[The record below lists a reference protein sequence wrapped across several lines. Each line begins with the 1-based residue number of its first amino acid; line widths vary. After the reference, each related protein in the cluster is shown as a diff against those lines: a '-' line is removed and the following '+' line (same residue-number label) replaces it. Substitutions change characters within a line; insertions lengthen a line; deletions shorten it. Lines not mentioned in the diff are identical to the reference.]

1 VSHRL
6 GPVARRLLRAPARLY
21 DWHAGWLLGPRFVR
35 LTHIG
40 RRSGRRYQT
49 ILETIGTDQE
59 VGELLVLVGMGRSAD
74 WYRNIQRHPALELA
88 TMRRRFRPV
97 HRVLEEPEAVL
108 ALAEYERRNRWA
120 LFVIRPVLSWLAGWH
135 YNGGNEARLRLA
147 RQLPVVAFRPDPSD
161 PAPRRQI

>member
-1 VSHRL
+1 VSQRL

-40 RRSGRRYQT
+40 RRTGRPYQT

-74 WYRNIQRHPALELA
+74 WYRNIQERPALELA

-97 HRVLEEPEAVL
+97 HRLLEEREAVL

-135 YNGGNEARLRLA
+135 YNGGDEARRRLA
-147 RQLPVVAFRPDPSD
+147 QQLPIVAFRPDP
-161 PAPRRQI
+161 AGHV